1 MLNNGHDTTT
11 ISALRILSAKPG
23 LVRARLPIGSH
34 NVNRL
39 GSVHGGLICTLVDT
53 MGSLALASKGL
64 YSTGVSTDIH
74 TTFAKAAGKAGDEVD
89 VLGEVTTLGE

>member
-1 MLNNGHDTTT
+1 MINGGHDTAT
-11 ISALRILSAKPG
+11 ISALDVYAARPG
-23 LVRARLPIGSH
+23 HVSARLPIGKH

-74 TTFAKAAGKAGDEVD
+74 TTFAKAAGRAGDEVL
-89 VLGEVTTLGE
+89 VHGEVTTLGE